1 MEMNNITTSGL
12 IIANTS
18 RNVKIESKKIV
29 SQCVP
34 YFFSTIQKDA
44 KGSIKSTKISV
55 KNK

>member
-34 YFFSTIQKDA
+34 YFFSSIKKDT

>member
-1 MEMNNITTSGL
+1 MSSITTCGL

-18 RNVKIESKKIV
+18 KNGKIESKKIS

-34 YFFSTIQKDA
+34 YFFSAINKNN
-44 KGSIKSTKISV
+44 KNSLKERKNSV